1 VVNRSLEACFAL
13 ISESPLFSTARRLA
27 GTNWFGFTNVERVKD
42 FRGKARSY
50 HASDCC
56 VKKLHVRKRSAFSVQ
71 RSAPETAEFLLGDVR
86 KRDSLPTLC

>member
-56 VKKLHVRKRSAFSVQ
+56 VKKLHVRKRSA
-71 RSAPETAEFLLGDVR
+71 PETAEFLLGDVR
-86 KRDSLPTLC
+86 KPDSLPNWLTEKAP